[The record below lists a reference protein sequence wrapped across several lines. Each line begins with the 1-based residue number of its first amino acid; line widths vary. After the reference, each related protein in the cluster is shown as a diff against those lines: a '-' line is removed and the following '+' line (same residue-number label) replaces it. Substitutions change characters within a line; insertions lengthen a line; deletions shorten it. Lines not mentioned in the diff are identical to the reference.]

1 MILSFLSLVL
11 AAIVGF
17 VLLPLLF
24 VYSGWSLFLVIAGFI
39 VTAWLLLCY
48 VGHAQA
54 LLFEHIRKR
63 RHH

>member
-11 AAIVGF
+11 AMIVGF

-24 VYSGWSLFLVIAGFI
+24 VYSDWSLFLVIAGFI
-39 VTAWLLLCY
+39 IGSWLLLCY

-54 LLFEHIRKR
+54 FLFDHIRKR
-63 RHH
+63 RHP